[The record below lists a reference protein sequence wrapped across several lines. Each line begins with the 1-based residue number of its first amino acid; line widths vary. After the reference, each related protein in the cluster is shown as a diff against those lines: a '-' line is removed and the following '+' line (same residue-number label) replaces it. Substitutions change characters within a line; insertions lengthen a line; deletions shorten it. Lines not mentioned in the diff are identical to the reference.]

1 MTLREA
7 LLGVTH
13 ARGAGPFTAA
23 RPRAY
28 GCAVPQLF
36 PTWASPTAPAR
47 LLIDGVD
54 SGLPLWVTR
63 NRKERNAGLLGT
75 DGLDGALWIRGCNW
89 IHTFGMRHAID
100 VVYVARS
107 GRVRAVRTTRP
118 GRLGAPRPTAT
129 AVVELPQGAA
139 ERAGIVVGSVLAVG
153 QADDA
158 GPTA

>member
-1 MTLREA
+1 M
-7 LLGVTH
+7 
-13 ARGAGPFTAA
+13 AG
-23 RPRAY
+23 PRAY
-28 GCAVPQLF
+28 GVVVPQFF

-47 LLIDGVD
+47 LLVDGVD

-63 NRKERNAGLLGT
+63 NRRERNAGLLGT

-89 IHTFGMRHAID
+89 IHTFGMRHTID

-118 GRLGAPRPTAT
+118 GRLGAPRLTAT
-129 AVVELPQGAA
+129 AVVEMPEGAA
-139 ERAGIVVGSVLAVG
+139 ASAGIVVGSVLAVG

-158 GPTA
+158 PTA